1 MPWNPSLP
9 PPVPTISG
17 SVLSVDAFLANP
29 TRVTRVIN
37 DLTAQ
42 RFIADRM
49 LGQGPNAPSGA
60 IVYDQVTASDLY
72 LSADVEEIRPGAAF
86 PELTDTSPTPKVAAV
101 AKYGGQITI
110 TREAIN
116 RNRTDVLARELT
128 KLRNTVV
135 RKVNAVAIAAAT
147 AAPKQTAA
155 GVDISASTAEQVIAM
170 FATVKGLIDNLDMG
184 YDADLVLLNPVQ
196 GDEMLSKSALVT
208 LLQNDGPGSG
218 GGSPLRTGNLG
229 RILDMDFQ
237 KSNDVA
243 VGTLWVIAS
252 GALGGIS
259 QEEGSGVLTN
269 VYATDRSG
277 PKDQH
282 VQAWRPIVPY
292 ITDPKA
298 SVLVSGV

>member
-1 MPWNPSLP
+1 MPFDPSLP
-9 PPVPTISG
+9 PGPPTISSDIM
-17 SVLSVDAFLANP
+17 SVSAFLANP
-29 TRVTRVIN
+29 TRVTRVLN

-49 LGQGPNAPSGA
+49 LGQGPNVPSGA
-60 IVYDQVTASDLY
+60 IVFDQVTANDLY
-72 LSADVEEIRPGAAF
+72 TSADVEEIRPGAMF
-86 PELTDTSPTPKVAAV
+86 PDLTDSAPNQVTAAV
-101 AKYGGQITI
+101 KKYGGQVTL
-110 TREAIN
+110 TRESIN
-116 RNRTDVLARELT
+116 RNRVDVLAREMT

-147 AAPKQTAA
+147 AAPKQTAS
-155 GVDISASTAEQVIAM
+155 GVDIGSSTAEQVIAM
-170 FATVKGLIDNLDMG
+170 FATLKGLIDNLDMG

-196 GDEMLSKSALVT
+196 GDEMLSKTALLT

-229 RILDMDFQ
+229 RMLDMDFQ
-237 KSNDVA
+237 KTNDVA
-243 VGTLWVIAS
+243 AGTLWVIAS

-259 QEEGSGVLTN
+259 QEEGNGVLTN

-298 SVLVSGV
+298 SVLASGV